1 VRIAIVSDSHIRH
14 GRPQLSARLVDLLR
28 QADMILHAGDFADA
42 TGLSAFKAIGPE
54 VIGVAGNVDTG
65 PLVSALPEFLY
76 VETPAGTIAMM
87 HILPHTF
94 SRPKRAVDFFL
105 GKCDKPLAVIHGHTH
120 CPEIDTVTL
129 SGGRTAWII
138 NPGSVTRS
146 RGKGHTMVLLDI
158 DDGEISVR
166 IESLD

>member
-1 VRIAIVSDSHIRH
+1 MRIAIVSDSHIRH
-14 GRPQLSARLVDLLR
+14 GHPALSAQLVDLLR
-28 QADMILHAGDFADA
+28 PADMILHAGDFADA

-54 VIGVAGNVDTG
+54 LLGVAGNVDTG
-65 PLVSALPEFLY
+65 PLVSALPELRY

-105 GKCDKPLAVIHGHTH
+105 GKCDKPLAVVHGHTH
-120 CPEIDTVTL
+120 CPALEAVSLAD
-129 SGGRTAWII
+129 GQTAWVI

-146 RGKGHTMVLLDI
+146 RGKGRAMALLDI
-158 DDGEISVR
+158 NDGQVDVR